1 MINIQKYNSWYL
13 PIAITVAI
21 VVWLLS
27 GINQKN
33 SPSYQPINN
42 ADLSSVISVR
52 VRDQIAKN
60 VIRNLKLNGRTAPSR
75 VVNIK
80 AETDGR
86 VIKIGANRG
95 ERISQGSLIVQLSE
109 RDRFAN
115 LAKSTATVNQRKA
128 EYDSQKKLNDE
139 NFISE
144 VKLQESIANLER
156 ARHELSLANLDIE
169 FMNIKSPFE
178 GSLQERKVEIGD
190 YVKAGDTIAT

>member
-52 VRDQIAKN
+52 VRDQIAKK

-128 EYDSQKKLNDE
+128 EYDSQKN
-139 NFISE
+139 
-144 VKLQESIANLER
+144 
-156 ARHELSLANLDIE
+156 
-169 FMNIKSPFE
+169 
-178 GSLQERKVEIGD
+178 
-190 YVKAGDTIAT
+190 